1 MGWAVAVAVLLS
13 ASPTFVTRGDVTPE
27 ADLRREAQAAW
38 TSLEAQYAA
47 QAGGL
52 PKRAPATVSLQGGTS
67 LAPERNAQGRPG
79 VVELRQ
85 NTPGVLDA
93 RTRTALR
100 HELAHQLLWWACPA
114 SSEDRLF
121 HEAFALTVS
130 GELPAWRDGPYQSLT
145 SAAQAVASA
154 PSVDTPRAR
163 RGLARI
169 LGEHAGFPAAL
180 TRRLRQCHDGAR
192 WAAPL
197 TVEELADVAVL
208 APEPATVVVSRHSGE
223 VLFAEGDVRRA
234 VPYGSS
240 LKPFL
245 YAAGTALAR
254 ADAGASPRGASDPG
268 GAVTAA
274 GASPPVQGAAAGAP
288 EAHAPPL
295 LPPRPGVQEWACGA
309 GLPAKVDARLALL
322 RSCNGWFLDWEA
334 TGRAPGDFGVWGP
347 VLSSVGLTGLP
358 ADMTEAIGLRSAHG
372 LSPWGMAQAY
382 RLLAEARPDVLAL
395 LTGNVDEGT
404 LSGLATSKALKGVAT
419 KTGTVRDAASR
430 PQLGWIA
437 AVDADL
443 VAVLVRPGKM
453 PRHFVDELP
462 ALLARVRQQAGLD
475 AARVQ
480 VLGLLPSATVEARCA
495 GAGFFLDDG
504 TPRAAPADFSR
515 LDALT
520 AKGPA
525 VCLGGPWR
533 VRFPDGPDGGRDY
546 AGVFT
551 WSTPPP
557 YRQPPGVPTT
567 PSALKARRGSDFVF
581 RTTRVQYTAGVIA
594 AEDVTLQGEARVAL
608 ARVAAHNERHA
619 DTRHPGRAVCDTTH
633 CQAFRGTVRVRPE
646 DSRALQRKPLKWDAW
661 LTFSQGGDT
670 PWSEVRPRAE
680 VEALLGTN
688 LVSLRFDSGRVRYL
702 CTEGTP
708 AAPYE
713 DARSL
718 PCDTLRAGLRLPS
731 CPQRASFDG
740 PQVRFEG
747 QGRGHGE
754 GLDVEAAKASPGLSS
769 DALLERA
776 FGARGPPPPT
786 P

>member
-52 PKRAPATVSLQGGTS
+52 PTRAPATVTIQKGTS
-67 LAPERNAQGRPG
+67 LTPERNAQGRPG

-85 NTPGVLDA
+85 NAPGVLDA

-130 GELPAWRDGPYQSLT
+130 GELPAWRDGPYLSL
-145 SAAQAVASA
+145 SRAAKEVASA
-154 PSVDTPRAR
+154 PAVDTSRAR

-169 LGEHAGFPAAL
+169 LGEHTGFPAAL

-223 VLFAEGDVRRA
+223 VLFSEGDVRRA
-234 VPYGSS
+234 VPYGSA

-245 YAAGTALAR
+245 YAAGTALASNS
-254 ADAGASPRGASDPG
+254 A
-268 GAVTAA
+268 
-274 GASPPVQGAAAGAP
+274 
-288 EAHAPPL
+288 APPL
-295 LPPRPGVQEWACGA
+295 LAPRRGVQEWACGA
-309 GLPAKVDARLALL
+309 GLPPKVDARIALL

-334 TGRAPGDFGVWGP
+334 TGLAPKAFGVWGP

-358 ADMTEAIGLRSAHG
+358 SDMTEAIGLRSAHG

-404 LSGLATSKALKGVAT
+404 LSGLSTSKALKGVAT

-430 PQLGWIA
+430 PQFGWIA

-443 VAVLVRPGKM
+443 VAVIVRPGKM

-462 ALLARVRQQAGLD
+462 ALLARVRRQAGLD

-495 GAGFFLDDG
+495 GSGFSLDDG
-504 TPRAAPADFSR
+504 VPRAAPPDFSR

-525 VCLGGPWR
+525 VCLGSPWR

-546 AGVFT
+546 AGIFS

-557 YRQPPGVPTT
+557 YRPPPGVPTT

-581 RTTRVQYTAGVIA
+581 RTTRVQYTAGVVA

-619 DTRHPGRAVCDTTH
+619 DTRHPGRALCDTTH
-633 CQAFRGTVRVRPE
+633 CQAFRGTVRIRPE
-646 DSRALQRKPLKWDAW
+646 ETRALQLPPLKWDAW
-661 LTFSQGGDT
+661 LTFSQGGAT
-670 PWSEVRPRAE
+670 PWREARSRSE
-680 VEALLGTN
+680 VEALLGRN
-688 LVSLRFDSGRVRYL
+688 LVSLRFESGRVRYL
-702 CTEGTP
+702 RTEGTP

-718 PCDTLRAGLRLPS
+718 PCDTLRAGLKLPS

-740 PQVRFEG
+740 PQVLFEG

-776 FGARGPPPPT
+776 YGPRPPT

>member
-1 MGWAVAVAVLLS
+1 MGWAVAVAVVLS

-52 PKRAPATVSLQGGTS
+52 PTRAPVTVALQQGTA
-67 LAPERNAQGRPG
+67 LPPERNAQGRPG

-85 NTPGVLDA
+85 NAPGVLDA

-130 GELPAWRDGPYQSLT
+130 GELPAWRDGPYQSLS

-154 PSVDTPRAR
+154 PAVDTRRAR

-169 LGEHAGFPAAL
+169 LGEHTGFPAAL
-180 TRRLRQCHDGAR
+180 TRRLRQCQDGAR
-192 WAAPL
+192 WAATL

-208 APEPATVVVSRHSGE
+208 APAPATVVVSRHSGE

-234 VPYGSS
+234 VPYGSA

-254 ADAGASPRGASDPG
+254 ADAGASPRGAS
-268 GAVTAA
+268 
-274 GASPPVQGAAAGAP
+274 
-288 EAHAPPL
+288 APPL
-295 LPPRPGVQEWACGA
+295 LAPRPGVQEWACGA
-309 GLPAKVDARLALL
+309 GLPPKVDARTALL

-334 TGRAPGDFGVWGP
+334 TGRAPAGFGVWGP

-443 VAVLVRPGKM
+443 VAVIVRPGKM
-453 PRHFVDELP
+453 PRHFVNELP
-462 ALLARVRQQAGLD
+462 ALLARVHRQAGLD

-495 GAGFFLDDG
+495 GAGFSLDDG
-504 TPRAAPADFSR
+504 TPRAAPGDFSR

-520 AKGPA
+520 ARGPA
-525 VCLGGPWR
+525 VCLGSPWR

-557 YRQPPGVPTT
+557 YRPPPGVPTT
-567 PSALKARRGSDFVF
+567 PSALKARRGSDFIF

-594 AEDVTLQGEARVAL
+594 AEDVTLHGEARVAL
-608 ARVAAHNERHA
+608 ARVVAHNERHA
-619 DTRHPGRAVCDTTH
+619 EPRHPGRAVCDTTH

-646 DSRALQRKPLKWDAW
+646 ESRALRLKPLKWDAW
-661 LTFSQGGDT
+661 LTFSQGGAT

-680 VEALLGTN
+680 VEALLGAN
-688 LVSLRFDSGRVRYL
+688 LVSLRFEAGRVRYL
-702 CTEGTP
+702 RTEGTP

-713 DARSL
+713 DASSL
-718 PCDTLRAGLRLPS
+718 PCDMLRAGLKLPS

-776 FGARGPPPPT
+776 FGARAPRPPT

>member
-27 ADLRREAQAAW
+27 ADLRREVQAAW
-38 TSLEAQYAA
+38 TSLETQYAA

-52 PKRAPATVSLQGGTS
+52 PTRAPATVTIQKGTS
-67 LAPERNAQGRPG
+67 LTPERNAQGRPG

-130 GELPAWRDGPYQSLT
+130 GELPAWRDGPYLSL
-145 SAAQAVASA
+145 SRAAKEVASA
-154 PSVDTPRAR
+154 PAVDTSRAR

-169 LGEHAGFPAAL
+169 LGEHTGFPAAL

-208 APEPATVVVSRHSGE
+208 APAPATVVVSRHSGE
-223 VLFAEGDVRRA
+223 VLFSEGDVRRA
-234 VPYGSS
+234 VPYGSA

-245 YAAGTALAR
+245 YAAGTPEG
-254 ADAGASPRGASDPG
+254 AGR
-268 GAVTAA
+268 
-274 GASPPVQGAAAGAP
+274 AAA
-288 EAHAPPL
+288 EANAPPL
-295 LPPRPGVQEWACGA
+295 LAPRRGVQEWACGA
-309 GLPAKVDARLALL
+309 GLPPKVDARMALL

-334 TGRAPGDFGVWGP
+334 TGLAPKAFGVWGP

-358 ADMTEAIGLRSAHG
+358 SDMTEAIGLRSAHG

-404 LSGLATSKALKGVAT
+404 LSGLSTSKALKGVAT

-430 PQLGWIA
+430 PQFGWIA

-443 VAVLVRPGKM
+443 VAVIVRPGKM

-462 ALLARVRQQAGLD
+462 ALLSRVRRQAGLD

-480 VLGLLPSATVEARCA
+480 VLGLLPSSIVEARCA
-495 GAGFFLDDG
+495 GSGFSLDDG
-504 TPRAAPADFSR
+504 VPRAAPPDFSR

-525 VCLGGPWR
+525 VCLGSPWR

-557 YRQPPGVPTT
+557 YRPPPGVPTT

-581 RTTRVQYTAGVIA
+581 RTTRVQYTAGVVA

-619 DTRHPGRAVCDTTH
+619 DTRHPGRALCDTTH
-633 CQAFRGTVRVRPE
+633 CQAFRGTVRIRPE
-646 DSRALQRKPLKWDAW
+646 ETRALQLPPLKWDAW
-661 LTFSQGGDT
+661 LTFSQGGAT
-670 PWSEVRPRAE
+670 PWREARSRSE
-680 VEALLGTN
+680 VEALLGRN
-688 LVSLRFDSGRVRYL
+688 LVSLRFESGRVRYL
-702 CTEGTP
+702 RTEGTP

-718 PCDTLRAGLRLPS
+718 PCDTLRAGLKLPS

-740 PQVRFEG
+740 PQVLFEG

-776 FGARGPPPPT
+776 YGARPPT

>member
-13 ASPTFVTRGDVTPE
+13 ASPTFVTKGDVTPE

-38 TSLEAQYAA
+38 RSLEAQYAA

-52 PKRAPATVSLQGGTS
+52 PARAPATVTLQKGTS
-67 LAPERNAQGRPG
+67 LTPERNAQGRPG

-130 GELPAWRDGPYQSLT
+130 GELPAWRDGPYQSLS

-154 PSVDTPRAR
+154 PAVDTPRAR

-169 LGEHAGFPAAL
+169 LGEHTGFPAAL

-223 VLFAEGDVRRA
+223 VLFSEGDVRRA
-234 VPYGSS
+234 VPYGSA

-245 YAAGTALAR
+245 YAAGTVL
-254 ADAGASPRGASDPG
+254 ASPRDARGSG
-268 GAVTAA
+268 TSSEAA
-274 GASPPVQGAAAGAP
+274 GRAAP
-288 EAHAPPL
+288 DSNAPPL
-295 LPPRPGVQEWACGA
+295 LAPRRGVQEWACGA
-309 GLPAKVDARLALL
+309 GLPPKVDARMALL

-334 TGRAPGDFGVWGP
+334 TGLAPKAFGVWGP

-358 ADMTEAIGLRSAHG
+358 SDMTEAIGLRSAHG

-404 LSGLATSKALKGVAT
+404 LSGLSTSRALKGVAT

-430 PQLGWIA
+430 PQFGWIA

-443 VAVLVRPGKM
+443 VAVIMRPGKM

-462 ALLARVRQQAGLD
+462 ALLARVRRQAGLD

-480 VLGLLPSATVEARCA
+480 VLGLLPSTTVEARCA
-495 GAGFFLDDG
+495 GAGFSLDDG
-504 TPRAAPADFSR
+504 VPRAAPPDFSR

-525 VCLGGPWR
+525 VCLGSPWR

-546 AGVFT
+546 AGVFIG
-551 WSTPPP
+551 SPPPP
-557 YRQPPGVPTT
+557 YRPPPGVPTT

-581 RTTRVQYTAGVIA
+581 RTTRVQYTAGVVA
-594 AEDVTLQGEARVAL
+594 AEDVTLQGEARIAL
-608 ARVAAHNERHA
+608 ARIAAHNERHA
-619 DTRHPGRAVCDTTH
+619 DTRHPGRALCDTTH
-633 CQAFRGTVRVRPE
+633 CQAFRGTVRIRPE
-646 DSRALQRKPLKWDAW
+646 ESRALQLPALKWDTW

-670 PWSEVRPRAE
+670 PWREVRPRSE

-688 LVSLRFDSGRVRYL
+688 LVSLRFESGRVRYL
-702 CTEGTP
+702 RTEGTP

-718 PCDTLRAGLRLPS
+718 PCDTLRAGLKLPS

-776 FGARGPPPPT
+776 FGARGGPPT
-786 P
+786 PTP